1 MPETQAKEKVSRIV
15 PMTTEE
21 FIFLQLKD
29 LKDEFRDSRKELN
42 ARMDRIEQRQDKL
55 EAKLETTR
63 KELNTR
69 MDKQDVKIDK
79 LADKIDEL
87 SKKIDSS
94 MNQGQICLITTIG
107 IAITVLYSIF
117 SK

>member
-1 MPETQAKEKVSRIV
+1 MPETQPEEKRTKIT
-15 PMTTEE
+15 PMTLED
-21 FIFLQLKD
+21 FIWMQLQD
-29 LKDEFRDSRKELN
+29 FKDEFRDSRKELA

-55 EAKLETTR
+55 EA
-63 KELNTR
+63 
-69 MDKQDVKIDK
+69 
-79 LADKIDEL
+79 KIDEL

-107 IAITVLYSIF
+107 ILITVLYSIF